1 MQLNIEIP
9 DEYLS
14 VTQPNEIV
22 KCMKLNVALMM
33 YQSGEVSVEAAS
45 KFAEVSLYDFFGE
58 CKKRLIEVQ
67 CYDAS
72 EVFEDFAT
80 YMRAVS

>member
-22 KCMKLNVALMM
+22 KCLKLNVALMM

-45 KFAEVSLYDFFGE
+45 KFAEVPLYDFFDE

-72 EVFEDFAT
+72 EVFEDVAT